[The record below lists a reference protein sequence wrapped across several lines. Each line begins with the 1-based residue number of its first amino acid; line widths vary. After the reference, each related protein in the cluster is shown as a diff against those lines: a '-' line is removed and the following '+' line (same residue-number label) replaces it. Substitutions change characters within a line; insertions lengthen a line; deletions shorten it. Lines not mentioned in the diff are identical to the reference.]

1 MNSTVRIEGAS
12 GWLSFEAMV
21 RDQVKCLYVGVE
33 LRLISVGIQSLLR
46 VGVGAEMQVR
56 LG

>member
-1 MNSTVRIEGAS
+1 MNSRVRIEGTS

-21 RDQVKCLYVGVE
+21 RDKVICLDVGIE

-46 VGVGAEMQVR
+46 EG
-56 LG
+56 